1 MGYKENINSILKW
14 GNSFQRQFDF
24 PLDRSSLH
32 GSYEDAVA
40 YAKGDGSDSRKLGG
54 QAYIGQTITVWG
66 LNEKGKEGVW
76 VYSLVPSTKE
86 GYLADLKPVGS
97 TQTET
102 AETYSA
108 AKTLSEGLVVG
119 QLILV
124 SNEEVV
130 GEQTYKAGFYIVNAP
145 GTISALD
152 TSTGASDEIGALT
165 TRVTS
170 LEGKVTTLEG
180 NRVLTSDFEAYKTQ
194 VSTALSGKVDTTTL
208 TSYQA
213 EVSTALSGK
222 VSTSDFDT
230 YTSSVTSA
238 LSGKVDTTTFTTYQS
253 DIATALGN
261 KVDTTTLTSYQAEV
275 STALSTKATVSDL
288 TTLTSR
294 VDTDINNLT
303 THLSNYSAALTEVDG
318 RLDALEA
325 FEETHTSI
333 TVSDIEGLFAPQ
345 SEA

>member
-1 MGYKENINSILKW
+1 MGYIENINSILKW

-66 LNEKGKEGVW
+66 LNEKNKEGVW

-165 TRVTS
+165 TRVAAV
-170 LEGKVTTLEG
+170 EGKVTTLEG
-180 NRVLTSDFEAYKTQ
+180 NRVLTSDFEAYKT
-194 VSTALSGKVDTTTL
+194 
-208 TSYQA
+208 
-213 EVSTALSGK
+213 EISTALSGK

-230 YTSSVTSA
+230 FTSSVTSSLA
-238 LSGKVDTTTFTTYQS
+238 GKVDTTTFTSYTSSVDTALSGKVDNNTFASYQS
-253 DIATALGN
+253 TISTELSGKVNTSDFDTYTSSVTTALSS
-261 KVDTTTLTSYQAEV
+261 KVDTDTFTTLV
-275 STALSTKATVSDL
+275 SK
-288 TTLTSR
+288 
-294 VDTDINNLT
+294 VDTDIQNLT
-303 THLSNYSAALTEVDG
+303 THLSNYSSALTEVDG
-318 RLDALEA
+318 RLDALES

-333 TVSDIEGLFAPQ
+333 EISSIEGLFSQP
-345 SEA
+345 EA